1 MGNHSCIKLLT
12 RKEYHPIW
20 SIMASTGVS
29 MDGVIELLN
38 EGKRDLLMSAI
49 PDAVANFSKCC
60 EMLVALKGEMAEECA
75 EAYFYYGRA
84 LLELSR
90 VESGVLGN
98 ALDGVDMDADA
109 SRTKIS
115 PTKGEKVDY
124 VDGMPIVEDVEGLP
138 SEKKAEIEEKV
149 ADALEENFDKHE
161 MLAKAHNADN
171 TEEMTD
177 DDSAEDKME
186 TDAENIDEKSE
197 EPGNLEQAWQMFDL
211 AKVIYAKAK
220 NEVKECESLIHLAE
234 VSLENSNFKQAVE
247 DLQTCL
253 AKRLK
258 TLPADSRSI
267 AETHYQLGVAQA
279 HCEDFVNAE
288 KSLKAA
294 IAVLDTRVE
303 NLKKMEVSENIKKEL
318 AELEIL
324 CHDIKERMN
333 DHKDM
338 QKGVYKQDKDFVSVF
353 KSADDGIVATEIG
366 VKTTAGAIA

>member
-1 MGNHSCIKLLT
+1 MGYTQDFTNLG
-12 RKEYHPIW
+12 
-20 SIMASTGVS
+20 IMAATGVS
-29 MDGVIELLN
+29 MDRALELLN
-38 EGKRDLLMSAI
+38 EGKRDLLVSAI
-49 PDAVANFSKCC
+49 PDAVTNFSKCC
-60 EMLVALKGEMAEECA
+60 EMLVTLKGEMGVECA
-75 EAYFYYGRA
+75 EAYFYYGKA

-98 ALDGVDMDADA
+98 ALDGVNMDAE
-109 SRTKIS
+109 TS
-115 PTKGEKVDY
+115 PTKGV
-124 VDGMPIVEDVEGLP
+124 VVEDAEGLP
-138 SEKKAEIEEKV
+138 TEKKAEIEE
-149 ADALEENFDKHE
+149 DAG
-161 MLAKAHNADN
+161 
-171 TEEMTD
+171 
-177 DDSAEDKME
+177 EDKME
-186 TDAENIDEKSE
+186 TDAEKTE

-211 AKVIYAKAK
+211 AKVIYGKAK
-220 NEVKECESLIHLAE
+220 NEVKECESLILLGE

-247 DLQTCL
+247 DLMTCL

-279 HCEDFVNAE
+279 HCEEFANAE

-294 IAVLDTRVE
+294 IAVLDMRVV

-318 AELEIL
+318 AELAVL
-324 CHDIKERMN
+324 CNDIKERMN

-353 KSADDGIVATEIG
+353 KSAHDGIAATEIG